1 MVVIGDAYGEAMAA
15 AFRGD
20 PRGIASV
27 ERSDGR
33 LMLDIGIDYLAP
45 ARRWVPEERAAIRRA
60 KGRVLDVGCG
70 AGRVA
75 LHLQERGHEVVAID
89 VSPGAVALSRERG
102 VRDARELA
110 ASQVRVADGPFDTI
124 VMYGNN
130 LGLLRDARRAK
141 WLLRR
146 YARVAAD
153 GAVLLGGTRDPYRT
167 EDPSHLAYHAE
178 NRRRGRMGGQI
189 QMRIRF
195 NDLETPWF
203 DYLFVSKDELAALVE
218 DTGWRLADTVDDGSA
233 PYVAVLERVG

>member
-1 MVVIGDAYGEAMAA
+1 VVVIGDAYGAAMTA
-15 AFRGD
+15 AFGGD

-60 KGRVLDVGCG
+60 RGRVLDVGCG

-102 VRDARELA
+102 VLDARELP
-110 ASQVRVADGPFDTI
+110 ASQVRAADGPFDTI

-130 LGLLRDARRAK
+130 LGLLRDARHAT

-146 YARVAAD
+146 FASATSP
-153 GAVLLGGTRDPYRT
+153 GALLLGGTLDPYRT
-167 EDPSHLAYHAE
+167 EDPSHLAYQAE
-178 NRRRGRMGGQI
+178 NRRRGRMAGQI
-189 QMRIRF
+189 RMRIRF
-195 NDLETPWF
+195 NELATPWF
-203 DYLFVSKDELAALVE
+203 DYLFVSKDELASLV
-218 DTGWRLADTVDDGSA
+218 DGTGWQLADTIEDRSA
-233 PYVAVLERVG
+233 QYVAVLERV

>member
-33 LMLDIGIDYLAP
+33 IMLDIGIDYLAP

-75 LHLQERGHEVVAID
+75 LHLQDGHEVVAID
-89 VSPGAVALSRERG
+89 VSPRAVALSRERG

-130 LGLLRDARRAK
+130 LGLLRDARHAK

-146 YARVAAD
+146 FTRATTD
-153 GAVLLGGTRDPYRT
+153 GALLLGGTLDPYRT
-167 EDPSHLAYHAE
+167 EDPSHLAYQAE
-178 NRRRGRMGGQI
+178 NRRRARMSGQI
-189 QMRIRF
+189 RLRIRF

-233 PYVAVLERVG
+233 QYVAVLERV

>member
-1 MVVIGDAYGEAMAA
+1 MVVIGDAYGEAMTA

-20 PRGIASV
+20 PRGIAVV

-33 LMLDIGIDYLAP
+33 VMLDVGIDYLAP

-60 KGRVLDVGCG
+60 RGRVLDVGCG

-102 VRDARELA
+102 VRDARELT
-110 ASQVRVADGPFDTI
+110 ASQVRAADGPFDTI

-130 LGLLRDARRAK
+130 LGLLRDARHAT

-146 YARVAAD
+146 FARAATE
-153 GAVLLGGTRDPYRT
+153 GAVLLGGTNDPYRT
-167 EDPSHLAYHAE
+167 EDPNHLAYQAE
-178 NRRRGRMGGQI
+178 NRRRGRMPGQI
-189 QMRIRF
+189 RMRIRF
-195 NDLETPWF
+195 HELATPWF
-203 DYLFVSKDELAALVE
+203 DYLFVSKDELAKVVE
-218 DTGWRLADTVDDGSA
+218 GTGWRLADTVEDGSA
-233 PYVAVLERVG
+233 QYVAVLEKVG

>member
-33 LMLDIGIDYLAP
+33 IMLDIGIDYLAP

-75 LHLQERGHEVVAID
+75 LHLQDGHEVVAID

-130 LGLLRDARRAK
+130 LGLLRDARHAK

-146 YARVAAD
+146 FARATTD
-153 GAVLLGGTRDPYRT
+153 GALLLGGTLDPYRT
-167 EDPSHLAYHAE
+167 EDPSHLAYQAE
-178 NRRRGRMGGQI
+178 NRGRGRMSGQI
-189 QMRIRF
+189 RLRIRF
-195 NDLETPWF
+195 NDLATPWF
-203 DYLFVSKDELAALVE
+203 DYLFVSKDELAMLVE

-233 PYVAVLERVG
+233 QYVAVLERV